1 MKGNFRTSPLKIRV
15 LNLNKKNKLTLGRF
29 RSSFKT
35 LSSPSFKHFPN
46 KLYIN
51 IYNLEITPELLNK
64 KLHFRLKNAYNKS
77 IN

>member
-1 MKGNFRTSPLKIRV
+1 MKGNFRTSPLKIRE

-29 RSSFKT
+29 KSSFKT
-35 LSSPSFKHFPN
+35 LNNRTFKHFPK

-64 KLHFRLKNAYNKS
+64 KLYFRLKNAYNKS